1 MKDLKAIKGRAYILG
16 LIAEGEHVRQ
26 DFKYAI
32 SDARKIARSI
42 SAFANHSGGQL
53 LIGVK
58 DNGAIAGVKNEED
71 IYVVEQ
77 AGWMYCDPPQEIEFT
92 AFSTGETGIVIRARV
107 AEAAAKPVRVKEDG
121 NRLRA
126 YYRVADENISAHP
139 LMVKAWYAQQDE
151 RPASFSL
158 DSVES
163 ALLAEIRAMGSLSI
177 DNALHLTVASRRTVE
192 DAIVRLAAMGIIA
205 FEHHSSGFALIA
217 AAENE

>member
-58 DNGAIAGVKNEED
+58 DNGAIAGVRNEED

-107 AEAAAKPVRVKEDG
+107 AEAAAKPVRVKEDD

-139 LMVKAWYAQQDE
+139 LMVKAWYAQQEE